1 LFCNCLKKKIAFE
14 MPSTIRDAGRKNK
27 NKKTNLDPELLLG
40 LTLTL
45 LHFNRLGHNQ
55 AQVA

>member
-1 LFCNCLKKKIAFE
+1 